1 MGIDQRI
8 AESVSKPIEIEEKV
22 EEDKIKKTKSMTLE
36 DKLIVN
42 ITNKQFQK
50 QYILYTQFIIN
61 ITIYKFFIINYYFVS
76 F

>member
-50 QYILYTQFIIN
+50 QYILYTQLIIN